1 MFVKSS
7 KQRLQE
13 DQSYSKAIKSFTKS
27 LKIISTSKKGTF
39 ERSLFTFSKEQSGPK
54 SKNKKGKLIT
64 VQSTALARRK
74 FKHRGRSVAPLG
86 RKRVDQK
93 KRKQMNVNEENES
106 VWHTLPAQKK
116 KKSKHPHS
124 LNASVVANRAGEKKH

>member
-1 MFVKSS
+1 MTGNIFSS
-7 KQRLQE
+7 
-13 DQSYSKAIKSFTKS
+13 
-27 LKIISTSKKGTF
+27 
-39 ERSLFTFSKEQSGPK
+39 
-54 SKNKKGKLIT
+54 
-64 VQSTALARRK
+64 ALAQ
-74 FKHRGRSVAPLG
+74 GDLEENG
-86 RKRVDQK
+86 L

>member
-1 MFVKSS
+1 M
-7 KQRLQE
+7 
-13 DQSYSKAIKSFTKS
+13 
-27 LKIISTSKKGTF
+27 
-39 ERSLFTFSKEQSGPK
+39 
-54 SKNKKGKLIT
+54 
-64 VQSTALARRK
+64 
-74 FKHRGRSVAPLG
+74 APLG